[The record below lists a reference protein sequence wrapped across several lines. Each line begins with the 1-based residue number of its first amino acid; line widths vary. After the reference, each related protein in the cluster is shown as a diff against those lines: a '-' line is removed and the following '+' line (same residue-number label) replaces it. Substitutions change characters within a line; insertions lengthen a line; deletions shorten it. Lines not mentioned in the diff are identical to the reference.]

1 MTTTHVTNTRGK
13 GLRAHPIHA
22 ACLGSRGNAGASLIE
37 VLLASIVLS
46 MGTLALLSVQGLHT
60 AHVRQESDRRDAQE
74 LTHDAIEQHMA
85 LLAGVNPQPVVPLSA
100 VQVDSTGDEPL
111 GLVRV
116 RAWRLGADTQPSP
129 HQALA
134 LRWVP
139 APSLTDVDETSRMGL
154 SHHHP
159 ASWPVLA
166 PVVPA
171 P

>member
-1 MTTTHVTNTRGK
+1 MERRAVINNCLTNTPAE
-13 GLRAHPIHA
+13 GLRARRIRFA
-22 ACLGSRGNAGASLIE
+22 GLDGCRNAGASLIE

-46 MGTLALLSVQGLHT
+46 LGTLALLSMQGLHT

-74 LTHDAIEQHMA
+74 LTHDAVEQHMA
-85 LLAGVNPQPVVPLSA
+85 SLAGVTPLHVVPLSA

-116 RAWRLGADTQPSP
+116 RAWRLGADAQPST

-134 LRWVP
+134 LRWILS
-139 APSLTDVDETSRMGL
+139 PSLT

-159 ASWPVLA
+159 APWPVLA